1 MAGVHSRAR
10 SFDAAAGAYE
20 RGRPGWPPEAV
31 ERAAERLSL
40 GRDATVLD
48 LGAGTGKLTRELTGR
63 FASVTAV
70 EPLGGMRAVLE
81 RTAPAARALA
91 GTAEAIPLPD
101 GAVDAVFVAE
111 AFHWFDAPAAVTEIA
126 RVLRPGGGV
135 AVLYNQLDW
144 DDADAAWRAETS
156 RVFHRHRLPADE
168 VDPYDQTAW
177 RRALEAIGPV
187 HDDVVEGSAQRLDAA
202 GLEAMY
208 ASFSGLAG
216 LPPDR
221 RDAALAEIRA
231 VLARKEVGEV
241 ELRYRTELTTARR

>member
-1 MAGVHSRAR
+1 M
-10 SFDAAAGAYE
+10 
-20 RGRPGWPPEAV
+20 
-31 ERAAERLSL
+31 
-40 GRDATVLD
+40 
-48 LGAGTGKLTRELTGR
+48 
-63 FASVTAV
+63 
-70 EPLGGMRAVLE
+70 
-81 RTAPAARALA
+81 
-91 GTAEAIPLPD
+91 
-101 GAVDAVFVAE
+101 FVAE
-111 AFHWFDAPAAVTEIA
+111 AFHWFDAPAAVAEIA

-144 DDADAAWRAETS
+144 QDASAPWRADTS

-177 RRALEAIGPV
+177 RRRWTAIGPV

-231 VLARKEVGEV
+231 VLARQEVGEV